1 MNTLDTAKRGFHPG
15 LLLGVLLIGPFMA
28 QADATIVNVAVPS
41 VHADLGASGAT
52 LQLVIGGYLIAVAM
66 LLITG
71 ARLGQA
77 YGYRRAFV
85 AGVSVFTLA
94 SLACGLAPDPA
105 VLVVARILQ
114 GAGAGVMF
122 PQTMTGIQLRFTGA
136 DRVRAIGRY
145 ALALSSGAVSGQI
158 LGGVLVSANVADLGW
173 RAVFLV
179 NVPVGVAAV
188 AAALRFLPAD
198 GGRQARLDLAGAG
211 LLAVSALLLVVP
223 LTLGSSA
230 GWPPWAWACLAAS
243 LPVTAAFALAENRVA
258 RSGRPPL
265 LSMGLLRIPAVRWGL
280 VTMAVATSTYYALMF
295 TLAQYLQGGLG
306 RSPVVSGLTLVP
318 WVAAFGLAGQVVRR
332 TGDRPWVPAAGCLL
346 LAVSFAGISAGIF
359 GGFGGEALLAPLFG
373 LGGLGL
379 GIEFAAQAGRLTAA
393 VEPRYAADI
402 SGASSTLI
410 QIGGAIGVAAVGA
423 LYLAGTRGARSV
435 GTGAHA
441 IASAHAFA
449 VTTGVL
455 AGVAVLAAATA
466 WRASAPAPAVTEPAV
481 TEPAVTARETRS
493 GLRPSRAERA
503 PVASFGPRSQVGS

>member
-1 MNTLDTAKRGFHPG
+1 MDTMDTAKRRIHPG
-15 LLLGVLLIGPFMA
+15 LMLAVLLTGPFMA

-41 VHADLGASGAT
+41 VHAGLGASGAV
-52 LQLVIGGYLIAVAM
+52 LQLVVGGYLIAVAM

-105 VLVVARILQ
+105 VLVIARVLQ

-122 PQTMTGIQLRFTGA
+122 PQTMTGIQLHFTGQE
-136 DRVRAIGRY
+136 RVRAIGRY

-158 LGGVLVSANVADLGW
+158 LGGVLVSADVAGLGW

-211 LLAVSALLLVVP
+211 LLAVAALLLVVP

-243 LPVTAAFALAENRVA
+243 LPATAAFAAAEARVA
-258 RSGRPPL
+258 RNGRPPL
-265 LSMGLLRIPAVRWGL
+265 LTMDLLRIPAVRWGL

-332 TGDRPWVPAAGCLL
+332 LGARRWVPAAGCLL
-346 LAVSFAGISAGIF
+346 LAVAFAGISAGLFSGLGGPGGF
-359 GGFGGEALLAPLFG
+359 GGFGGGEALLAPLFG

-410 QIGGAIGVAAVGA
+410 QIGGAIGLAAVGA
-423 LYLAGTRGARSV
+423 LYLAETRG
-435 GTGAHA
+435 TWPHA
-441 IASAHAFA
+441 IAAAHAFA
-449 VTTGVL
+449 VTAGVL
-455 AGVAVLAAATA
+455 AGVALLAAAAA
-466 WRASAPAPAVTEPAV
+466 WRASAP
-481 TEPAVTARETRS
+481 
-493 GLRPSRAERA
+493 GPSRITRAERA
-503 PVASFGPRSQVGS
+503 PVASFGPRSRVGS

>member
-1 MNTLDTAKRGFHPG
+1 
-15 LLLGVLLIGPFMA
+15 MA

-41 VHADLGASGAT
+41 VHADLGASGAV
-52 LQLVIGGYLIAVAM
+52 LQLVVGGYLIAVAM

-105 VLVVARILQ
+105 VLVIARILQ
-114 GAGAGVMF
+114 GAGAGLMF
-122 PQTMTGIQLRFTGA
+122 PQTMTGIQLHFTGQ

-158 LGGVLVSANVADLGW
+158 LGGVLVSADVAGLGW

-179 NVPVGVAAV
+179 NVPVGIAAV
-188 AAALRFLPAD
+188 AAALRFLPTD
-198 GGRQARLDLAGAG
+198 GG
-211 LLAVSALLLVVP
+211 
-223 LTLGSSA
+223 
-230 GWPPWAWACLAAS
+230 
-243 LPVTAAFALAENRVA
+243 AAFAAAENRVA
-258 RSGRPPL
+258 RTGRPPL
-265 LSMGLLRIPAVRWGL
+265 LTMDLLRIPAVRWGL

-295 TLAQYLQGGLG
+295 TFAQYLQGGLG

-332 TGDRPWVPAAGCLL
+332 LGARRWVPAAGCLL
-346 LAVSFAGISAGIF
+346 LAVAFAGISAGLF
-359 GGFGGEALLAPLFG
+359 GGFGGEALLVPMFG

-410 QIGGAIGVAAVGA
+410 QVGGAIGVAAIGA
-423 LYLAGTRGARSV
+423 LYLAGTRGS
-435 GTGAHA
+435 GAPA
-441 IASAHAFA
+441 MVSAHAFA

-455 AGVAVLAAATA
+455 AGIALLAAAAA
-466 WRASAPAPAVTEPAV
+466 WRASAPAPSPIT
-481 TEPAVTARETRS
+481 
-493 GLRPSRAERA
+493 RAERA
-503 PVASFGPRSQVGS
+503 PVASFGPRSRVGS

>member
-1 MNTLDTAKRGFHPG
+1 MDTMDRAKRRIHPG
-15 LLLGVLLIGPFMA
+15 LLLAVLLTGPFMA

-41 VHADLGASGAT
+41 VHAGLGASGAV
-52 LQLVIGGYLIAVAM
+52 LQLVVGGYLIAVAM

-105 VLVVARILQ
+105 VLVIARILQ
-114 GAGAGVMF
+114 GAGAGLMF
-122 PQTMTGIQLRFTGA
+122 PQTMTGIQLHFTGQ

-158 LGGVLVSANVADLGW
+158 LGGVLVSADVAGLGW

-198 GGRQARLDLAGAG
+198 GGREARLDLAGAG
-211 LLAVSALLLVVP
+211 LLAVAALLLVVP

-243 LPVTAAFALAENRVA
+243 LPATAAFAAAENRVA
-258 RSGRPPL
+258 RTGRPPL
-265 LSMGLLRIPAVRWGL
+265 LTMDLLRIPAVRWGL

-332 TGDRPWVPAAGCLL
+332 LGARRWVPAAGCLL
-346 LAVSFAGISAGIF
+346 LAVAFAGISAGLF
-359 GGFGGEALLAPLFG
+359 GGFGGEALLVPMFG

-410 QIGGAIGVAAVGA
+410 QVGGAIGVAAIGA
-423 LYLAGTRGARSV
+423 LYLAGTRGS
-435 GTGAHA
+435 GAPA
-441 IASAHAFA
+441 MVSAHAFA

-455 AGVAVLAAATA
+455 AGIALLAAAAA
-466 WRASAPAPAVTEPAV
+466 WRASAPAPSRIT
-481 TEPAVTARETRS
+481 
-493 GLRPSRAERA
+493 RAERA
-503 PVASFGPRSQVGS
+503 PVASFGPRSRVGS

>member
-1 MNTLDTAKRGFHPG
+1 MDTMDRAKRRIHPG
-15 LLLGVLLIGPFMA
+15 LLLAVLLTGAFMA

-41 VHADLGASGAT
+41 VHAGLGASGAV
-52 LQLVIGGYLIAVAM
+52 LQLVVGGYLIAVAM

-105 VLVVARILQ
+105 VLVIARILQ
-114 GAGAGVMF
+114 GAGAGLMF
-122 PQTMTGIQLRFTGA
+122 PQTMTGIQLHFTGQ

-158 LGGVLVSANVADLGW
+158 LGGVLVSADVAGLGW
-173 RAVFLV
+173 RAVFGV

-198 GGRQARLDLAGAG
+198 GGREARLDLAGAG
-211 LLAVSALLLVVP
+211 LLAVAALLLVVP

-243 LPVTAAFALAENRVA
+243 LPATAAFAAAENRVA
-258 RSGRPPL
+258 RTGRPPL
-265 LSMGLLRIPAVRWGL
+265 LTMDLLRIPAVRWGL

-332 TGDRPWVPAAGCLL
+332 LGARRWVPAAGCLL
-346 LAVSFAGISAGIF
+346 LAVAFAGISAGLF
-359 GGFGGEALLAPLFG
+359 GGFGGEALLVPMFG

-410 QIGGAIGVAAVGA
+410 QVGGAIGVAAIGA
-423 LYLAGTRGARSV
+423 LYLAGTRGS
-435 GTGAHA
+435 GAPA
-441 IASAHAFA
+441 MVSAHAFA

-455 AGVAVLAAATA
+455 AGIALLAAAAA
-466 WRASAPAPAVTEPAV
+466 WRASAP
-481 TEPAVTARETRS
+481 
-493 GLRPSRAERA
+493 GPSRITRAERA
-503 PVASFGPRSQVGS
+503 PVASFGPRSRVGS

>member
-1 MNTLDTAKRGFHPG
+1 MDTMDRAKRRIHPG
-15 LLLGVLLIGPFMA
+15 LLLAVLLTGPFMA

-41 VHADLGASGAT
+41 VHAGLGASGAV
-52 LQLVIGGYLIAVAM
+52 LQLVVGGYLIAVAM

-105 VLVVARILQ
+105 VLVIARILQ
-114 GAGAGVMF
+114 GAGAGLMF
-122 PQTMTGIQLRFTGA
+122 PQTMTGIQLHFTGQ

-145 ALALSSGAVSGQI
+145 ALALSAGAVSGQI
-158 LGGVLVSANVADLGW
+158 LGGVLVSADVAGLGW

-198 GGRQARLDLAGAG
+198 GGREACLDLAGAG
-211 LLAVSALLLVVP
+211 LLAVAALLLVVP

-243 LPVTAAFALAENRVA
+243 LPATAAFAAAENRVA
-258 RSGRPPL
+258 RTGRPPL
-265 LSMGLLRIPAVRWGL
+265 LTMDLLRIPAVRWGL
-280 VTMAVATSTYYALMF
+280 VTMAIATSTYYALMF

-332 TGDRPWVPAAGCLL
+332 LGARRWLPAAGCAL
-346 LAVSFAGISAGIF
+346 LAVAFAGISAGLF
-359 GGFGGEALLAPLFG
+359 SGLGGLGGLGGEALLVPLFG

-379 GIEFAAQAGRLTAA
+379 GVEFAAQAGRLTAA

-410 QIGGAIGVAAVGA
+410 QIGGAIGLAAVGA
-423 LYLAGTRGARSV
+423 LYLAEARS
-435 GTGAHA
+435 TGSHA
-441 IASAHAFA
+441 VASAHAFA

-455 AGVAVLAAATA
+455 AGVALLAAAAA
-466 WRASAPAPAVTEPAV
+466 WRASAPAPSRIT
-481 TEPAVTARETRS
+481 
-493 GLRPSRAERA
+493 RAERA
-503 PVASFGPRSQVGS
+503 PVASFGPRSRVGS

>member
-1 MNTLDTAKRGFHPG
+1 MDTMETAKRRIHPG

-41 VHADLGASGAT
+41 VHVGLGASGAV

-122 PQTMTGIQLRFTGA
+122 PQTMTGIQLHFTGT

-158 LGGVLVSANVADLGW
+158 LGGVLVSADVAGLGW

-198 GGRQARLDLAGAG
+198 GRREARLDLAGAG
-211 LLAVSALLLVVP
+211 LLSVSALLLVVP

-230 GWPPWAWACLAAS
+230 GWPAWAWACLAAS
-243 LPVTAAFALAENRVA
+243 LPATAAFVAAENRVA
-258 RSGRPPL
+258 RNGRPPL

-295 TLAQYLQGGLG
+295 TLAQYLQSGLG
-306 RSPVVSGLTLVP
+306 RSPVASGLTLVP

-332 TGDRPWVPAAGCLL
+332 LGTRRGVPTAGCLL
-346 LAVSFAGISAGIF
+346 LAVAFAGISAGMF
-359 GGFGGEALLAPLFG
+359 GGHGGEALLAPLFG

-423 LYLAGTRGARSV
+423 LYLAGTRGAGS
-435 GTGAHA
+435 HA
-441 IASAHAFA
+441 IGSAAAAAHAFA
-449 VTTGVL
+449 VTTCVL
-455 AGVAVLAAATA
+455 TGVALLAAAAA
-466 WRASAPAPAVTEPAV
+466 WRANAPAPSPIT
-481 TEPAVTARETRS
+481 
-493 GLRPSRAERA
+493 RAERA
-503 PVASFGPRSQVGS
+503 PVASFGPRSRVGS

>member
-1 MNTLDTAKRGFHPG
+1 MDTMDTAQRRIHPG
-15 LLLGVLLIGPFMA
+15 PLLAVLLTGPFMA

-41 VHADLGASGAT
+41 VHAGLGASGAV
-52 LQLVIGGYLIAVAM
+52 LQLVVGGYLIAVAM

-105 VLVVARILQ
+105 VLVIARILQ

-122 PQTMTGIQLRFTGA
+122 PQTMTGIQLHFTGR

-158 LGGVLVSANVADLGW
+158 LGGVLVSADVAGLGW

-198 GGRQARLDLAGAG
+198 GGREARLDLAGAG
-211 LLAVSALLLVVP
+211 LLAVAALLLVVP

-243 LPVTAAFALAENRVA
+243 LPATAAFAAAENRVA
-258 RSGRPPL
+258 RNGRVPL
-265 LSMGLLRIPAVRWGL
+265 LTMDLLRIPAVRWGL

-332 TGDRPWVPAAGCLL
+332 LGARRWVPAAGCLL
-346 LAVSFAGISAGIF
+346 LAVAFAGISVGLFSGLF
-359 GGFGGEALLAPLFG
+359 GGLGGEALLVPMFG

-410 QIGGAIGVAAVGA
+410 QIGGAIGLAAVGA
-423 LYLAGTRGARSV
+423 LYLAETRG
-435 GTGAHA
+435 TGPHA
-441 IASAHAFA
+441 VAAAHAFA

-455 AGVAVLAAATA
+455 AGVALLAAAAA
-466 WRASAPAPAVTEPAV
+466 WRAGLPEPSRI
-481 TEPAVTARETRS
+481 T
-493 GLRPSRAERA
+493 RAERA
-503 PVASFGPRSQVGS
+503 PVASFGPRSRVGS

>member
-1 MNTLDTAKRGFHPG
+1 MDTAKRRIHPG
-15 LLLGVLLIGPFMA
+15 LMLAVLLTGPFMA

-41 VHADLGASGAT
+41 VHAGLGASGAV
-52 LQLVIGGYLIAVAM
+52 LQLVVGGYLIAVAM

-122 PQTMTGIQLRFTGA
+122 PQTMTGIQLHFTGQ

-158 LGGVLVSANVADLGW
+158 LGGVLVSADVAGLGW

-198 GGRQARLDLAGAG
+198 GGREARLDLAGAG
-211 LLAVSALLLVVP
+211 LLAVAALLLIVP

-243 LPVTAAFALAENRVA
+243 LPATAAFAAAENRVA
-258 RSGRPPL
+258 R
-265 LSMGLLRIPAVRWGL
+265 
-280 VTMAVATSTYYALMF
+280 
-295 TLAQYLQGGLG
+295 
-306 RSPVVSGLTLVP
+306 
-318 WVAAFGLAGQVVRR
+318 
-332 TGDRPWVPAAGCLL
+332 
-346 LAVSFAGISAGIF
+346 
-359 GGFGGEALLAPLFG
+359 
-373 LGGLGL
+373 
-379 GIEFAAQAGRLTAA
+379 
-393 VEPRYAADI
+393 
-402 SGASSTLI
+402 
-410 QIGGAIGVAAVGA
+410 
-423 LYLAGTRGARSV
+423 
-435 GTGAHA
+435 
-441 IASAHAFA
+441 
-449 VTTGVL
+449 
-455 AGVAVLAAATA
+455 
-466 WRASAPAPAVTEPAV
+466 
-481 TEPAVTARETRS
+481 
-493 GLRPSRAERA
+493 
-503 PVASFGPRSQVGS
+503 

>member
-1 MNTLDTAKRGFHPG
+1 MDTTDTAKRRIHPG
-15 LLLGVLLIGPFMA
+15 LMLAVLLTGPFMA

-41 VHADLGASGAT
+41 VHAGLGASGAV
-52 LQLVIGGYLIAVAM
+52 LQLVVGGYLIAVAM

-105 VLVVARILQ
+105 VLVIARILQ
-114 GAGAGVMF
+114 GAGAGLMF
-122 PQTMTGIQLRFTGA
+122 PQTMTGIQLHFTGQ

-158 LGGVLVSANVADLGW
+158 LGGVLVSADVAGLGW

-198 GGRQARLDLAGAG
+198 GGREARLDLAGAG
-211 LLAVSALLLVVP
+211 LLAVAALLLVVP

-243 LPVTAAFALAENRVA
+243 LPATAAFAAAENRVA
-258 RSGRPPL
+258 RNGRPPL
-265 LSMGLLRIPAVRWGL
+265 LTMDLLRIPAVRWGL

-332 TGDRPWVPAAGCLL
+332 LGARRWVPAAGCLL
-346 LAVSFAGISAGIF
+346 LAVAFAGISSGLF
-359 GGFGGEALLAPLFG
+359 GGFGGEPLLVPMFG

-379 GIEFAAQAGRLTAA
+379 GIEFAAQAGRLTSA

-410 QIGGAIGVAAVGA
+410 QVGGAIGVAAIGA
-423 LYLAGTRGARSV
+423 LYLAGTRGS
-435 GTGAHA
+435 GAPA
-441 IASAHAFA
+441 MVSAHAFA

-455 AGVAVLAAATA
+455 AGVALLAAAAA
-466 WRASAPAPAVTEPAV
+466 WRASAP
-481 TEPAVTARETRS
+481 
-493 GLRPSRAERA
+493 RPSRIRRAERA
-503 PVASFGPRSQVGS
+503 PVASFGPRSRVGS

>member
-1 MNTLDTAKRGFHPG
+1 METLDTAKRRIHPG

-28 QADATIVNVAVPS
+28 QADATIVNVAIPS
-41 VHADLGASGAT
+41 VQAGLGGSGAM
-52 LQLVIGGYLIAVAM
+52 LQLVVGGYLIAVAM

-77 YGYRRAFV
+77 YGYRRAFLG
-85 AGVSVFTLA
+85 GVSVFTLA
-94 SLACGLAPDPA
+94 SLACGLAPNPA

-122 PQTMTGIQLRFTGA
+122 PQTMTGIQLRFTGP

-198 GGRQARLDLAGAG
+198 GGREARLDLAGAG
-211 LLAVSALLLVVP
+211 LLSVSALLLVVP

-243 LPVTAAFALAENRVA
+243 LPATAAFVLTENRVA
-258 RSGRPPL
+258 RNGRPPL
-265 LSMGLLRIPAVRWGL
+265 LTMGLLRIPAVRWGL
-280 VTMAVATSTYYALMF
+280 VTMAIATSTYYALMF
-295 TLAQYLQGGLG
+295 TLAQYLQSGLG
-306 RSPVVSGLTLVP
+306 RGPVVSGLTLLP

-332 TGDRPWVPAAGCLL
+332 LGARRWVPAAGCLL
-346 LAVSFAGISAGIF
+346 LAVSFAGISAGLF
-359 GGFGGEALLAPLFG
+359 GGFGGETLLAPMFG

-379 GIEFAAQAGRLTAA
+379 GVEFAAQASCLTAA

-410 QIGGAIGVAAVGA
+410 QIGGAIGVAAIGA
-423 LYLAGTRGARSV
+423 LYLAGTRG
-435 GTGAHA
+435 TG
-441 IASAHAFA
+441 S
-449 VTTGVL
+449 
-455 AGVAVLAAATA
+455 
-466 WRASAPAPAVTEPAV
+466 S
-481 TEPAVTARETRS
+481 
-493 GLRPSRAERA
+493 SRR
-503 PVASFGPRSQVGS
+503 